1 MYHIVCIERKELDS
15 FILHVLFF
23 SLISSSILPFFF
35 SSSFFLPFQM
45 DQRAALHFVK
55 RRIESFGGNP
65 NSITLFGESA
75 GAVMIGLHLQMQN
88 DGLFHKAI
96 LQSNPM
102 GYQFRSVVVADFLGD
117 ALRRTVDC
125 RDLECM
131 RTEAVEEIM
140 RAQSSLMGKSSYFVV
155 SYHIVMSRANAF
167 P

>member
-1 MYHIVCIERKELDS
+1 
-15 FILHVLFF
+15 
-23 SLISSSILPFFF
+23 
-35 SSSFFLPFQM
+35 M

-140 RAQSSLMGKSSYFVV
+140 RAQSSLMGKFFSFYLILP
-155 SYHIVMSRANAF
+155 YHIVSCDESS
-167 P
+167 

>member
-1 MYHIVCIERKELDS
+1 
-15 FILHVLFF
+15 
-23 SLISSSILPFFF
+23 
-35 SSSFFLPFQM
+35 M

-140 RAQSSLMGKSSYFVV
+140 RAQSSLMGKFFLFCLVLYCHIV
-155 SYHIVMSRANAF
+155 SYCDESC
-167 P
+167 

>member
-1 MYHIVCIERKELDS
+1 
-15 FILHVLFF
+15 
-23 SLISSSILPFFF
+23 
-35 SSSFFLPFQM
+35 M

-140 RAQSSLMGKSSYFVV
+140 RAQSSLMGKFFLFCPVLYCHTES
-155 SYHIVMSRANAF
+155 
-167 P
+167 

>member
-1 MYHIVCIERKELDS
+1 MALECGGAFQQGSAARPEYNARRLAQEERVVVVTVNYRLGALGFMVSSELG
-15 FILHVLFF
+15 LYGNYGL
-23 SLISSSILPFFF
+23 
-35 SSSFFLPFQM
+35 M

-55 RRIESFGGNP
+55 RRIETFGGDP

-117 ALRRTVDC
+117 ALRGNVIPRVP
-125 RDLECM
+125 
-131 RTEAVEEIM
+131 
-140 RAQSSLMGKSSYFVV
+140 SSLCS
-155 SYHIVMSRANAF
+155 
-167 P
+167 